1 MAARQ
6 NPPELERS
14 DKQQRMANVRE
25 NYVRILERLHAAAA
39 RTGRLPEAIQ
49 LIAVT
54 KTVPPARMREAIE
67 AGVRHIGENRLQ
79 EALPKREAL
88 HDAAVTWHFIGHL
101 QTNKAKKV
109 AENFDWVQC
118 VDRPELAEKLNEAAT
133 KPLPVLIE
141 VNVGG
146 ELSKS
151 GIDPQ
156 GLKEFVR
163 SFKKYERLS
172 LRGLMTIP
180 PFLEG
185 PEEVRPYFRKL
196 RQLAEQFALP
206 DLSMGMSHDFEVAVE
221 EGATMVRIGTS
232 LFGERRHG

>member
-101 QTNKAKKV
+101 QTNKAKK
-109 AENFDWVQC
+109 
-118 VDRPELAEKLNEAAT
+118 
-133 KPLPVLIE
+133 
-141 VNVGG
+141 
-146 ELSKS
+146 
-151 GIDPQ
+151 
-156 GLKEFVR
+156 
-163 SFKKYERLS
+163 
-172 LRGLMTIP
+172 
-180 PFLEG
+180 
-185 PEEVRPYFRKL
+185 
-196 RQLAEQFALP
+196 
-206 DLSMGMSHDFEVAVE
+206 
-221 EGATMVRIGTS
+221 
-232 LFGERRHG
+232 